1 MGPLEDEAE
10 EIYRKAVDELE
21 KANNEVDVIMIYGGG
36 SILMREFLEPRLED
50 VARRIRSKILYVDKE
65 HAVTLESK
73 GLYNFTNSA
82 IFKVLKEKRLASAK

>member
-10 EIYRKAVDELE
+10 EIYRNAVDELE
-21 KANNEVDVIMIYGGG
+21 RANNEVDVIMIYGGG
-36 SILMREFLEPRLED
+36 SILMREFLEPRLEE
-50 VARRIRSKILYVDKE
+50 VARRIRSKILYIDKE

-82 IFKVLKEKRLASAK
+82 IFKALKEKRLATAK